1 MGLILVNDVG
11 WIDAA
16 LAVFNDIDFLRWA
29 EMAWMTDHLFGPAL
43 IAEVL
48 FVIHMMTA
56 LIVHLP
62 TVQT

>member
-48 FVIHMMTA
+48 FVIHM
-56 LIVHLP
+56 P
-62 TVQT
+62 